1 MKVWGD
7 IVKRCNEID
16 KNYAKKLKSARI
28 KLGLTQTQL
37 AEKLGISSS
46 TIGMYEQGR
55 RSPDFNMLL
64 RLCGILKI
72 SIYDFFF
79 ENKALNISLILK
91 DLIIYLKSNNDVLL
105 NGNVLDKYKKNSI
118 AYVLNLLINDKQ

>member
-1 MKVWGD
+1 MK
-7 IVKRCNEID
+7 
-16 KNYAKKLKSARI
+16 KNLNNALKSAREKVGI
-28 KLGLTQTQL
+28 TQAML
-37 AEKLGISSS
+37 AEKLGIASS

-72 SIYDFFF
+72 SIYDFLF